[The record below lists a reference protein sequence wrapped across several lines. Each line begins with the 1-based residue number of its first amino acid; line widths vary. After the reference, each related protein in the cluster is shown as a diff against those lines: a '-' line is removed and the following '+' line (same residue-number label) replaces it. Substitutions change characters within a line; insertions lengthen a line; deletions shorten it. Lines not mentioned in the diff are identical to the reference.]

1 MPDHS
6 VPSRLIS
13 SSTPRNGPARRKP
26 RACSLESPKGLLAQ
40 RWEERSEN
48 LYRSEFKASN
58 VQPQKERDWLV
69 TGPQRDGSVI
79 FMVFVVPQS
88 QFDRFQSTYEAMLK
102 NVQL

>member
-1 MPDHS
+1 M
-6 VPSRLIS
+6 
-13 SSTPRNGPARRKP
+13 
-26 RACSLESPKGLLAQ
+26 
-40 RWEERSEN
+40 
-48 LYRSEFKASN
+48 
-58 VQPQKERDWLV
+58 

>member
-1 MPDHS
+1 MRDS
-6 VPSRLIS
+6 FL
-13 SSTPRNGPARRKP
+13 
-26 RACSLESPKGLLAQ
+26 
-40 RWEERSEN
+40 
-48 LYRSEFKASN
+48 ASN

-88 QFDRFQSTYEAMLK
+88 PFDRFQSTYEAMLK